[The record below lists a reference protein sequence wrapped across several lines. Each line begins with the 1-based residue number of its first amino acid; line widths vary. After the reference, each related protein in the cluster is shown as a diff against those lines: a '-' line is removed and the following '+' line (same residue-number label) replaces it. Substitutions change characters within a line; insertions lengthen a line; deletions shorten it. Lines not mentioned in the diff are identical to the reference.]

1 MCLCVCPVYYI
12 DIEELCLSLHNSEH
26 YAYNNN
32 HMSALDA
39 ADNNQNIRRKS
50 QEIEETKVKK
60 KKKKIKIKIKINNP
74 NESAEIE

>member
-1 MCLCVCPVYYI
+1 MCLCVSPVYSI
-12 DIEELCLSLHNSEH
+12 DIEGLCLSLHNSEH

-50 QEIEETKVKK
+50 LEIEETKVKK
-60 KKKKIKIKIKINNP
+60 KKENN
-74 NESAEIE
+74 NI